1 MHIDQSQA
9 DQRHK
14 ENIHSRERRA
24 MAPQAPTIEVPTDA
38 ELLQAQAD
46 LWRHSLYY
54 LASMGLR
61 CAVQLGIPT
70 AIHNLGGVTSLP
82 DLLTALSLPPSK
94 QPFLGRLMR
103 VLVTSGV
110 FAAGNDSEVEL
121 FRLNPLSRILV
132 DGVAADDHHIQT
144 SFVLAAT
151 SPHYTEAALGL
162 ADWFRKEV
170 VGPVPSPFEDVH
182 GAALFDESMAL
193 LDKDLDALANDALAA
208 HDNLGIGTIMRE
220 CHDLFKGLE
229 SLTDC
234 CGGDGTTA
242 RAITKAHPHVKC
254 TVLDLPKVIDKVQSD
269 GVVNYVAGDLFH
281 TVPKSQA
288 VMLKLVLHHS
298 SDEDCVKILSQCRSA
313 IPSRV
318 EGGKVIIIDIVVD
331 PSLEPIMFEAQL
343 LMDMVML
350 VNTRGRQRDEND
362 WRELFMKAG
371 FSDYKIVKKLG
382 ARGVFEV
389 YK

>member
-1 MHIDQSQA
+1 
-9 DQRHK
+9 
-14 ENIHSRERRA
+14 
-24 MAPQAPTIEVPTDA
+24 MAGQAPTIQVPTDA

-54 LASMGLR
+54 LTSMGLR
-61 CAVQLGIPT
+61 CAIKLGIPT
-70 AIHNLGGVTSLP
+70 AIHNFGGVTSLP
-82 DLLTALSLPPSK
+82 DLMAALSLPASK

-110 FAAGNDSEVEL
+110 FAAGGDNSHSEAEAEL

-132 DGVAADDHHIQT
+132 DGVVADEHHSQT

-151 SPHYTEAALGL
+151 SPFYTEAALGL
-162 ADWFRKEV
+162 ADWFRKDIA
-170 VGPVPSPFEDVH
+170 GPVPSPFEDVH
-182 GAALFDESMAL
+182 GASLFHESTAL
-193 LDKDLDALANDALAA
+193 LDQELDELVTEGLAA

-254 TVLDLPKVIDKVQSD
+254 TVLDLPKVIDKAPSD
-269 GVVNYVAGDLFH
+269 GIVNYVAGDLFH
-281 TVPKSQA
+281 SVPKSQA
-288 VMLKLVLHHS
+288 VMLKLVLHHW
-298 SDEDCVKILSQCRSA
+298 SDEDCVKILSQCKDA
-313 IPSRV
+313 IPSHE
-318 EGGKVIIIDIVVD
+318 EGGKVIIIDIVVG
-331 PSLEPIMFEAQL
+331 PSLGPVMFEAQL
-343 LMDMVML
+343 LMDMLML
-350 VNTRGRQRDEND
+350 VNTRGRQRTEND
-362 WRELFMKAG
+362 WRELFMEAG